1 MINKFNIKNC
11 FYAILLLMGST
22 QWIYAQNIEIT
33 HGPYLQYLTFNQ
45 VTICWST
52 SKNSISWVEY
62 FEDDGS
68 NFYQKE
74 RKKTFDAADGLK
86 NISTLHS
93 VTVKNLNPA
102 TKYAYRIYSNEVYDD
117 RSFGNTVATAV
128 YKTKPLYFT
137 TQPIEK
143 EHVSVVVLSD
153 MHEKTA
159 KVGSLLKGVEWDKT
173 DFVLLD
179 GDFMDSFE
187 LESDL
192 YEGVLDTCVEIFA
205 KEKPLVI
212 VRGNHET
219 RGRKAHELKKYFYFP
234 ENKYYYTY
242 SLGTT
247 LFIILDSGEDKADS
261 DIEYSGFA
269 DFDSYRS
276 EQARWLSEVVKSE
289 AFKKAEHKIAF
300 MHIPPYDDNRGQEWH
315 GGLEV
320 RNKFV
325 PILNQAGIDLMVCGH
340 THHYSFQAPKD
351 DENNFPILV
360 ADNKTRFDLSIDK
373 TGIKVTGV
381 DMDSK
386 EVLNMFI
393 EKND

>member
-1 MINKFNIKNC
+1 MRNKFNIKSY
-11 FYAILLLMGST
+11 FYGLILLMGST
-22 QWIYAQNIEIT
+22 QWIYAQNVEIT
-33 HGPYLQYLTFNQ
+33 HGPYLQHLTSNE
-45 VTICWST
+45 VTVCWST

-74 RKKTFDAADGLK
+74 RKKVFGANDGLK
-86 NISTLHS
+86 NISMLHS
-93 VTVKNLNPA
+93 ITLKNLNPI
-102 TKYAYRIYSNEVYDD
+102 TKYAYRIYSKEVFGD
-117 RSFGNTVATAV
+117 RSFGKTVATKV
-128 YKTKPLYFT
+128 YKKEPLYFT

-143 EHVSVVVLSD
+143 EQVSVVLLSD
-153 MHEKTA
+153 MHEKTD
-159 KVGSLLKGVEWDKT
+159 KVSSLLKGVEWDKT

-192 YEGVLDTCVEIFA
+192 FDGVLDICIDIFA

-219 RGRKAHELKKYFYFP
+219 RGKKAHELKNYFYFP

-242 SLGTT
+242 TLGTT

-261 DIEYSGFA
+261 DIEYSEFA
-269 DFDSYRS
+269 DFDAYRS
-276 EQARWLSEVVKSE
+276 EQRTWLSEVVKSE
-289 AFKKAEHKIAF
+289 GFKNAAHKIVF
-300 MHIPPYDDNRGQEWH
+300 MHIPPYHDKRGKEWH
-315 GGLEV
+315 GDLEV

-340 THHYSFQAPKD
+340 THRYSFQVPKY

-360 ADNKTRFDLSIDK
+360 ADNKTRFNLIIDEK
-373 TGIKVTGV
+373 GIKVTGV
-381 DMDSK
+381 DVNAK

-393 EKND
+393 DKND

>member
-22 QWIYAQNIEIT
+22 QWIYAQNLEIT
-33 HGPYLQYLTFNQ
+33 HGPYLQYLTFNE

-86 NISTLHS
+86 NISRLHR

-128 YKTKPLYFT
+128 YKRKPLYFT

-187 LESDL
+187 IESDL

-340 THHYSFQAPKD
+340 THRYSFQAPKD

>member
-1 MINKFNIKNC
+1 MRNKFNIKNY
-11 FYAILLLMGST
+11 FYAIILLMGST
-22 QWIYAQNIEIT
+22 QWIYAQNLEIT
-33 HGPYLQYLTFNQ
+33 HGPYLQYLTSNE
-45 VTICWST
+45 VTISWST
-52 SKNSISWVEY
+52 SKNCISWVEY
-62 FEDDGS
+62 FEDNGS

-74 RKKTFDAADGLK
+74 RKKTFDSADGLK
-86 NISTLHS
+86 NINTLHS
-93 VTVKNLNPA
+93 VTLENLNPA
-102 TKYAYRIYSNEVYDD
+102 TKHAYRIYSKEVYNNRD
-117 RSFGNTVATAV
+117 FGNTVATKV
-128 YKTKPLYFT
+128 YKREPLYFT
-137 TQPIEK
+137 TQPLKK
-143 EHVSVVVLSD
+143 EQILVSVLSD
-153 MHEKTA
+153 MHEQAA
-159 KVGSLLKGVEWDKT
+159 KVSSLLKGVEWDKT

-192 YEGVLDTCVEIFA
+192 YDGILDTCVEVFA

-219 RGRKAHELKKYFYFP
+219 RGKMAHELKNYFYFP

-269 DFDSYRS
+269 DFDAYRS
-276 EQARWLSEVVKSE
+276 EQRKWLSEVVKSK
-289 AFKKAEHKIAF
+289 AFKNAEHKIAF

-315 GGLEV
+315 GVLEV

-325 PILNQAGIDLMVCGH
+325 PILNRAGIDLMVCGH
-340 THHYSFQAPKD
+340 THHYSFQAPND

-373 TGIKVTGV
+373 SGIKVIGI
-381 DMDSK
+381 DMNAK
-386 EVLNMFI
+386 EVLKMFI